1 MKKHWI
7 PVLAVAFLAFN
18 ASAQSTE
25 QQPRKTQSGQQQSRP
40 ASSSQQSKP
49 QSGAQSSAA
58 VSASASTSAS
68 ANAGP
73 ASANLSSGTT
83 LNAELVTSLDAHKC
97 HPGQRVVA
105 KTTRDVKE
113 DGHVVLHKGTRLIG
127 HVTEAEARTKANAE
141 SSLGIVFDEAVSKN
155 GESVPFHAAIQALAQ
170 SQSQAAVGGDD
181 LMGSADGMGSAGA
194 TGAGGSLGGGV
205 LGGAGSAIGSTAGV
219 AGGAAGGLGQDAG
232 GTLRNTT
239 SVAGSAAGSA
249 HGLDAAGQLTS
260 TSSGVF
266 GLHGLELDSA
276 ASNATQGSV
285 ITSKRGSVHLSSGT
299 QMLLRVTGQ

>member
-1 MKKHWI
+1 MKKLWTPI
-7 PVLAVAFLAFN
+7 LAVAFLAFS

-40 ASSSQQSKP
+40 ASSSQHSNP
-49 QSGAQSSAA
+49 QSGAQA
-58 VSASASTSAS
+58 SASASASAS

-83 LNAELVTSLDAHKC
+83 LNAELVSSVDAHKC

-113 DGHVVLHKGTRLIG
+113 DGHVVLRKGTRLIG
-127 HVTEAEARTKANAE
+127 HVSEAEAKTKANAE
-141 SSLGIVFDEAVSKN
+141 SSLGIVFDEAVMK
-155 GESVPFHAAIQALAQ
+155 GGQSVPFHAAIQALAQ
-170 SQSQAAVGGDD
+170 VQSQAAVGGDD
-181 LMGSADGMGSAGA
+181 LMGSGGGMGSAGA
-194 TGAGGSLGGGV
+194 MGAGGSRGGGM
-205 LGGAGSAIGSTAGV
+205 LGGAGSAVGSATGV
-219 AGGAAGGLGQDAG
+219 AGGAAGGLGQTAG
-232 GTLRNTT
+232 GTLRSTS

-249 HGLDAAGQLTS
+249 RGLDAAGQLTS

-266 GLHGLELDSA
+266 GLRGLELDSA

-285 ITSKRGSVHLSSGT
+285 ITSKQGSVHLSSGT

>member
-1 MKKHWI
+1 MKKLWI
-7 PVLAVAFLAFN
+7 PVLAVAFLAFSV
-18 ASAQSTE
+18 SAQSME
-25 QQPRKTQSGQQQSRP
+25 QQPRQTESCEQQSRP
-40 ASSSQQSKP
+40 TSSSQQSNP
-49 QSGAQSSAA
+49 QSGAQA
-58 VSASASTSAS
+58 SASASVSTSAS

-113 DGHVVLHKGTRLIG
+113 DGHVVLRKGTRLIG
-127 HVTEAEARTKANAE
+127 HVTEAEAKTKDNAE
-141 SSLGIVFDEAVSKN
+141 SSLGIVFDEADSRD
-155 GESVPFHAAIQALAQ
+155 GDSVPFHAAIQALAQ
-170 SQSQAAVGGDD
+170 AQSQAAVSGDD
-181 LMGSADGMGSAGA
+181 QVGSADAM
-194 TGAGGSLGGGV
+194 GAGGSRGGGM
-205 LGGAGSAIGSTAGV
+205 LGGAGSAVGSAAGV
-219 AGGAAGGLGQDAG
+219 AGGAAGGLDQTAG
-232 GTLRNTT
+232 GNLRSTT

-249 HGLDAAGQLTS
+249 RGLDAAGQLTS

-266 GLHGLELDSA
+266 GLRGLELDSA

-285 ITSKRGSVHLSSGT
+285 ITSKQGSVHLSSGT